1 MVNGAPFPSE
11 SERKTMP
18 HADFKAGRLT
28 GQQGVALLTGMLIL
42 IIMTVIGI
50 ASITLTG
57 LENRLA
63 GFVRSG
69 EAASVAAE
77 SCLLASVRTIESGIR
92 YSEIPTDLLDNASP
106 PGPVP
111 NANKA
116 TLFNEISGATGYES
130 YGDTLPATYP
140 NFNIGVPNPLTTL
153 NNFVVQGDI
162 DRLQN
167 KQSSGGSLLML
178 QGYEGLGSGA
188 SSGGLEILY
197 QINCLATH
205 AATNTRSKIVAV
217 YACKPVEDGCLRK
230 I

>member
-1 MVNGAPFPSE
+1 MRQTHRNAA
-11 SERKTMP
+11 KL
-18 HADFKAGRLT
+18 ADQRGI
-28 GQQGVALLTGMLIL
+28 ALLTGMLVM

-50 ASITLTG
+50 ASVTLTG

-77 SCLLASVRTIESGIR
+77 SCLHTAVRTIETAIR
-92 YSEIPTDLLDNASP
+92 FSEIPADLKDNANP
-106 PGPVP
+106 AGPVP
-111 NANKA
+111 NATAA
-116 TLFNEISGATGYES
+116 TLFSEVSGATGFENYT
-130 YGDTLPATYP
+130 DTLPANYP
-140 NFNIGVPNPLTTL
+140 GFNIGVPNPLTTL

-167 KQSSGGSLLML
+167 KQAAGGSLLML

-188 SSGGLEILY
+188 ASGGLEILY
-197 QINCLATH
+197 QISCLATNS
-205 AATNTRSKIVAV
+205 ATNTRSRITAV

>member
-1 MVNGAPFPSE
+1 
-11 SERKTMP
+11 MP
-18 HADFKAGRLT
+18 HTDIEAGRLS

-42 IIMTVIGI
+42 IIMAVVGIG
-50 ASITLTG
+50 SITLTG

-92 YSEIPTDLLDNASP
+92 YSEIPADLLDNATP

-111 NANKA
+111 NANK
-116 TLFNEISGATGYES
+116 TQLFNEISGAAGYEN

-153 NNFVVQGDI
+153 NNFTVQGDI
-162 DRLQN
+162 DRVQN

-188 SSGGLEILY
+188 ASGGVEILY
-197 QINCLATH
+197 QVNCMAEH
-205 AATNTRSKIVAV
+205 SATNTRSKIVAV

>member
-1 MVNGAPFPSE
+1 MRHTDG
-11 SERKTMP
+11 TLGGI
-18 HADFKAGRLT
+18 AGQR
-28 GQQGVALLTGMLIL
+28 GVALLTGMLLL
-42 IIMTVIGI
+42 IIMSVIGI

-77 SCLLASVRTIESGIR
+77 SCLHASVRTIENAIR
-92 YSEIPTDLLDNASP
+92 YSEIPAALLDNATP

-116 TLFNEISGATGYES
+116 TLFNEVSGATGYEN
-130 YGDTLPATYP
+130 YGDVLPATYP

-167 KQSSGGSLLML
+167 KQSAGGSLLML

-188 SSGGLEILY
+188 ASGGLEILY
-197 QINCLATH
+197 QISCLATH
-205 AATNTRSKIVAV
+205 SATNTRSKITAV